1 MYASNNVVMRPPYL
15 DPETNIRYDTNDSE
29 HEGWL
34 TKQSMWVKVSA
45 AESLI
50 CLFVCFNF

>member
-1 MYASNNVVMRPPYL
+1 MYTSNTVVMRPPYL

-34 TKQSMWVKVSA
+34 TKQSMWVKVRLRA
-45 AESLI
+45 H
-50 CLFVCFNF
+50 FFFTDR